1 MKARIFGI
9 EPVEEPHRNPFM
21 DVSVHGWMRATL
33 REQALPWMASNPKEG
48 RPAFRVQGQSVFYP
62 EDPMND
68 ERDPYIGPPEYL
80 AKQEPCVTH
89 TEWVGVMTELKVD
102 FGADAI
108 RKQPELAE
116 MAAYGVALNRT
127 GELSKAEINELTVKK
142 FCKRVSFLSARRH
155 RVAERASSK
164 SLKAAAKKE
173 ARTAK
178 KGGETDVSR
187 REREHRETL
196 VRVNILHE
204 DMAYNMQARAHNR
217 SLAEVR
223 AQSQFVLDLTDKDLS
238 PPARVAVPPR
248 APQPA
253 APRVVEPTA
262 EDKARLKFQSW
273 ARQLRKLDRH
283 WRFAT
288 ALGKWESEKRGAM
301 RAACELAAAEKLA
314 AEEAALAARKPGAS
328 GPSKPAVWAQGA
340 PGASAQS
347 KVQGQKAASLERS
360 AAHQQSLDDNEKLRI
375 AQLEEQREARR
386 QAFEIGGSR

>member
-9 EPVEEPHRNPFM
+9 EPVDEPHRNPWM
-21 DVSVHGWMRATL
+21 DASMRATL
-33 REQALPWMASNPKEG
+33 REQALPWMAANPSKG
-48 RPAFRVQGQSVFYP
+48 RPAVRVQGQSVFYP
-62 EDPMND
+62 EDPLND

-80 AKQEPCVTH
+80 AKQEPYVTH
-89 TEWVGVMTELKVD
+89 IEWVDVMAELKVE
-102 FGADAI
+102 FGADAM

-142 FCKRVSFLSARRH
+142 FGKRVSFLSARRH

-178 KGGETDVSR
+178 KGGETDISR

-196 VRVNILHE
+196 MRVNILHE
-204 DMAYNMQARAHNR
+204 DVAYNMHARAHNR

-223 AQSQFVLDLTDKDLS
+223 AQSQFVLDLTDKGPP

-262 EDKARLKFQSW
+262 EDKARFKFQSW
-273 ARQLRKLDRH
+273 ARQLRKRDRH

-288 ALGKWESEKRGAM
+288 ALGEWESEKRCAM

-360 AAHQQSLDDNEKLRI
+360 AAHQQALEEKEKLRI